1 MLNKF
6 LFSACLTLCNNHY
19 KEVANGYILLASPS
33 LTIYVFKAL
42 WDGERFGLEV
52 CHPLLV
58 VLLHI
63 HKLKRLPLEQA
74 EEKHHRPHPLQ

>member
-1 MLNKF
+1 MK
-6 LFSACLTLCNNHY
+6 ALCTNQY
-19 KEVANGYILLASPS
+19 KEVADLNNGYIRLASPS

-42 WDGERFGLEV
+42 WDREGFGLEV

-63 HKLKRLPLEQA
+63 HKLKRLPLEQP
-74 EEKHHRPHPLQ
+74 EEKDHRPHHLQ